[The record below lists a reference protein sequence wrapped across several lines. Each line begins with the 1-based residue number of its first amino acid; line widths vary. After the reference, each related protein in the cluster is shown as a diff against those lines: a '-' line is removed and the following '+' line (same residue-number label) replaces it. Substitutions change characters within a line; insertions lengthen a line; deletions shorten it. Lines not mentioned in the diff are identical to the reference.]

1 MQTVNLHSPSISP
14 QRLRIASPSPPLPT
28 SNHKSSA
35 NPSPVLCS
43 ITLFLIKKPLYR
55 STTISHIS
63 FSPPLCFAMKGVVLL
78 FLTLSLA
85 LSEIADNDD
94 VITFT
99 DKNADEL
106 FEEYNPV
113 LLQFDAPVMAVQHV

>member
-1 MQTVNLHSPSISP
+1 
-14 QRLRIASPSPPLPT
+14 
-28 SNHKSSA
+28 
-35 NPSPVLCS
+35 
-43 ITLFLIKKPLYR
+43 
-55 STTISHIS
+55 
-63 FSPPLCFAMKGVVLL
+63 MKGVVLL
-78 FLTLSLA
+78 LLTLSLA

-113 LLQFDAPVMAVQHV
+113 LLQFDAPVMAVRWSLQEDRQGVREGGAHSR

>member
-1 MQTVNLHSPSISP
+1 
-14 QRLRIASPSPPLPT
+14 
-28 SNHKSSA
+28 
-35 NPSPVLCS
+35 
-43 ITLFLIKKPLYR
+43 
-55 STTISHIS
+55 
-63 FSPPLCFAMKGVVLL
+63 MKGVMLL

>member
-1 MQTVNLHSPSISP
+1 
-14 QRLRIASPSPPLPT
+14 
-28 SNHKSSA
+28 
-35 NPSPVLCS
+35 
-43 ITLFLIKKPLYR
+43 
-55 STTISHIS
+55 
-63 FSPPLCFAMKGVVLL
+63 MKCVVLL
-78 FLTLSLA
+78 LLTLSLA

-113 LLQFDAPVMAVQHV
+113 LLQFDAPVMALQHV

>member
-1 MQTVNLHSPSISP
+1 
-14 QRLRIASPSPPLPT
+14 
-28 SNHKSSA
+28 
-35 NPSPVLCS
+35 
-43 ITLFLIKKPLYR
+43 
-55 STTISHIS
+55 
-63 FSPPLCFAMKGVVLL
+63 MKGVVLL
-78 FLTLSLA
+78 LLTLSLA

-113 LLQFDAPVMAVQHV
+113 LLQFDAPVMALQHV